1 MARAEVKVSANSST
15 YQQALKEARN
25 ATKELASEFNL
36 ASTQAKLFGST
47 TDQLKIKQQELTA
60 KIEAQKKITELHKT
74 EVERLTNG
82 LETQK
87 EKQQSLASQ
96 IEKTK
101 AAYEAEKQA
110 TGANSERTQAL
121 AKEVKALE
129 EEHKKV
135 ETQIGKTEEKIQQA
149 TVAENNSK
157 AKTLELEKAL
167 QDTNKQLRD
176 APLDEFAK
184 KLDKVSDKLEGAQKA
199 ANAISAA
206 VVGTGVAAGK
216 YAVDFED
223 AFAKT
228 KTIMDE
234 QEVGYD
240 EMKAAIMDLSDQ
252 TGVSAATIAEDVYN
266 AISAGQSTGEAVN
279 FLRAN
284 MSLARAGF
292 AETGQSLDL
301 LTTIMNAYGEKSY
314 DVNTISDMLIQTQN
328 KGKTTVAELASNMG
342 KVIPIAN
349 STNTQLDQLSA
360 AYSIMTARGI
370 GTAETTTYLKSMLNE
385 LSKAGTDTDKILRKQ
400 TGQGF
405 AELMESGKSLGDV
418 LAILNEYGKKNN
430 ITLKD
435 MFGSTEAGSAALT
448 LCAGGADEFNQ
459 MLGSMRES
467 TGATNSALE
476 KLDTTSYQI
485 KTALNQVKN
494 AGLELGEAIM
504 GRAAPII
511 QLVAEKIEEVTQW
524 FKNLDDNQKDN
535 IVTVGLFA
543 AALAP
548 ATAAVSGL
556 VKGVRSGIDAYKTI
570 RDGIGAVAA
579 ALNIVNGA
587 MAATTAATNVQS
599 AATATA
605 AATQQSLNIATKA
618 FAAIGIIGFIATV
631 AAGLVW
637 FYNNCDAFREAVDAA
652 MAKAREVFTAFAQGV
667 KEALNNVGQKLTEL
681 KDNTVGKMQQI
692 GQTVT
697 EKWQSIKQKT
707 AETWSNVKQTA
718 VSALDAMRQ
727 NTQSKLSAIQQ
738 AYQSHGGGVKGIVA
752 GYLQAIKLN
761 YSNVFNALDSI
772 TGGKFGNI
780 LSVIR
785 SKMDSAAAAVRG
797 AIDRIKSAFNF
808 SWSLPSL
815 RLPHVTISGGFSIN
829 PPSVPH
835 FGVEWYANGGIM
847 QTPTAFGVNGS
858 RLMVGGEAGAEA
870 ILPLAPFYR
879 ELEQMLDTKVV
890 QAIKAMTVTV
900 YVQNQLDGDDLAAK
914 VEKKVS
920 AAMAEEVERLR

>member
-1 MARAEVKVSANSST
+1 MAKAEVNVSANSST

-36 ASTQAKLFGST
+36 ANTQAKLFGST
-47 TDQLKIKQQELTA
+47 TDQLKVKQQELTA

-110 TGANSERTQAL
+110 TGANSESTQAL

-135 ETQIGKTEEKIQQA
+135 EAQIGKTEEKIQQA

-418 LAILNEYGKKNN
+418 LAILNEYGEKNN

-435 MFGSTEAGSAALT
+435 MFGSAEAGSAALT

-579 ALNIVNGA
+579 ALNIGNRA
-587 MAATTAATNVQS
+587 IAATTAATN
-599 AATATA
+599 
-605 AATQQSLNIATKA
+605 TQ
-618 FAAIGIIGFIATV
+618 TV
-631 AAGLVW
+631 AQQILNAVMAANPIMIVVGALAALGAILVVA
-637 FYNNCDAFREAVDAA
+637 YNNCDAFREAVDAA

-752 GYLQAIKLN
+752 AYLQAIKLN

-780 LSVIR
+780 LSAIR

-835 FGVEWYANGGIM
+835 FGVEWYAKGGIM

>member
-1 MARAEVKVSANSST
+1 MARAEVNVSANSST

-110 TGANSERTQAL
+110 TGANSESTQAL

-284 MSLARAGF
+284 MNLARAGF

-314 DVNTISDMLIQTQN
+314 DVNTISDILIQTQN

-418 LAILNEYGKKNN
+418 LAILNEYGEKNN

-435 MFGSTEAGSAALT
+435 MFGSAEAGSAALT

-511 QLVAEKIEEVTQW
+511 QLVAEKIEEITQW

-579 ALNIVNGA
+579 ALNIGNRA
-587 MAATTAATNVQS
+587 IAATTAATN
-599 AATATA
+599 
-605 AATQQSLNIATKA
+605 TQ
-618 FAAIGIIGFIATV
+618 TV
-631 AAGLVW
+631 AQQILNAVMAANPIMIVVGALAALGAILVVA
-637 FYNNCDAFREAVDAA
+637 YNNCDAFREAVDAA

-667 KEALNNVGQKLTEL
+667 KEALDNVGQKLTEL

-707 AETWSNVKQTA
+707 TETWSNVKQTA

-727 NTQSKLSAIQQ
+727 NTQSKLSTIQQ

-752 GYLQAIKLN
+752 AYLQAIKLN